1 MARVV
6 ECALVVLPA
15 GEADHFLPSFVF
27 GAFSPVKGA
36 APLRQPPVGG

>member
-27 GAFSPVKGA
+27 GAFSPVKGE
-36 APLRQPPVGG
+36 APRRQPPVAG